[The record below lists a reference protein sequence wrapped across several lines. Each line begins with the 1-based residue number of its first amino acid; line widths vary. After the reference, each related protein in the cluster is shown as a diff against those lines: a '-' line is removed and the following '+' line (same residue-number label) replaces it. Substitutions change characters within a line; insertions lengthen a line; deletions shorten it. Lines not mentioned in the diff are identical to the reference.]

1 MENYRKG
8 ELNWNMLQAELK
20 LSALVCALKLIKPLS
35 FTIFY
40 MYSETERKYERM

>member
-20 LSALVCALKLIKPLS
+20 LSALKLIKPLS